1 MSETEKE
8 WTSFSQATF
17 HLTLTMKICSFFTLS
32 CIVIASIFV
41 VNYFVLIPSLV
52 TPTERNLRRISSSVP
67 EKTISCMDSTRSV
80 RGVDIEKEQNN
91 NGFSVIIVSF
101 NEPLLEKT

>member
-1 MSETEKE
+1 MPK
-8 WTSFSQATF
+8 
-17 HLTLTMKICSFFTLS
+17 
-32 CIVIASIFV
+32 
-41 VNYFVLIPSLV
+41 
-52 TPTERNLRRISSSVP
+52 
-67 EKTISCMDSTRSV
+67 KTISCMDSTRSV